1 MSEEKKMERKKISIE
16 LMATAQAAYQ
26 QAAKEE
32 KAAQGSGQKS
42 QLSLQPGWGGQGR

>member
-1 MSEEKKMERKKISIE
+1 MSEDKKRTEITIE

-32 KAAQGSGQKS
+32 KAAQASGQKS
-42 QLSLQPGWGGQGR
+42 QLSLNPGWGGQGR